1 MNEIKTGG
9 PLEGILVLDLTNY
22 LSGPFC
28 TMMLA
33 DLGAEVIKIERF
45 DKPKASGPFLN
56 GERVYDLS
64 VNRSKKSINLNL
76 KSEAGKKIF
85 KDLCKEADIVV
96 ENFKPG
102 TMEKLKLDFD
112 NLKRLNEK
120 LIYCAISGFG
130 YTGPYKNRGALD
142 MVIQGMSGLMSLTGE
157 PDGRPMKAGT
167 SVSDILSGLFAFGAI
182 NAALYNRSLSGEGQF
197 IDIAMLDCTFA
208 CLENAV
214 INTCVFGKNPN
225 RVGNSHSTSVP
236 FQSFKTIDGEII
248 ITCSRDPAFYK
259 LCDAMGRPE
268 LKNDPKFSKAEMRR
282 KNKQELEKVITN
294 FTINHS
300 TKECEKILN
309 EYDVPNGVINTMLD
323 ICNDPQIK
331 ERNMITEVN
340 HKIAGV
346 YKMASNPIKFS
357 RTKSNKYYPAP
368 ILGEDTYDVLEEKLG
383 LSHEEIEF
391 LIKEQIGEGK

>member
-1 MNEIKTGG
+1 MNNIKTKG

-64 VNRSKKSINLNL
+64 VNRSKKSMNLNL
-76 KSEAGKKIF
+76 KTEVGKEIF
-85 KDLCKEADIVV
+85 KELVSKADILV

-102 TMEKLKLDFD
+102 TMNKLGLGYES
-112 NLKRLNEK
+112 LKEINSN

-130 YTGPYKNRGALD
+130 YTGPYKKRGALD

-157 PDGRPMKAGT
+157 PEGRPVKAGT
-167 SVSDILSGLFAFGAI
+167 SVSDIFSGLFAFGAI
-182 NAALYNRSLSGEGQF
+182 TSSLYNRELSGEGDF

-214 INTCVFGKNPN
+214 INTCVFNKNPK
-225 RVGNSHSTSVP
+225 RVGNMHSTSVP
-236 FQSFKTIDGEII
+236 FQSFKTKDGEII
-248 ITCSRDPAFYK
+248 ITCSRDPAFYR
-259 LCDAMGRPE
+259 LCDAMNKPE
-268 LKNDPKFSKAEMRR
+268 LKKDEKFSKAESRR
-282 KNKQELEKVITN
+282 ENRYQLEKVITE
-294 FTINHS
+294 FTEKLT

-309 EYDVPNGVINTMLD
+309 DFEVPNGVINTMMD
-323 ICNDPQIK
+323 ICEDPQI
-331 ERNMITEVN
+331 EARNMIVEVD
-340 HKIAGV
+340 HKVAGK
-346 YKMASNPIKFS
+346 YKMAANPIKFL
-357 RTKSNKYYPAP
+357 RKKSDLYYPAP
-368 ILGEDTYDVLEEKLG
+368 VLGEDTFYVMKEKLG
-383 LSHEEIEF
+383 LSEDKIQN
-391 LIKEQIGEGK
+391 LINEQLGGIK